1 MVKVVKGK
9 KKRGRPPGSKNKPKQ
24 ITGEEPKVKTVVW
37 DDEPG
42 AITTP
47 TEGE

>member
-1 MVKVVKGK
+1 MVKVK
-9 KKRGRPPGSKNKPKQ
+9 KKRGRPLGSKNKKKTEPK
-24 ITGEEPKVKTVVW
+24 IEEPKVKTVVW

-42 AITTP
+42 VITTP